1 MVGKMKLAP
10 GVPGASFE
18 GHAGENGFMEIAS

>member
-10 GVPGASFE
+10 GGPGASME
-18 GHAGENGFMEIAS
+18 DHAGENGFMEIVS